1 MDRVRVFT
9 SFDLVHDHDLK
20 QRLLEESLKTDSG
33 FEILGCSEPGE
44 LTDLQNE
51 RVRRRIDDADQV
63 IFLCG
68 AHTDDSMQVG
78 VEISIAQKEQKP
90 YFLLWGRREV
100 MCTRPIGARP
110 GDSMY
115 SWTSS
120 IVRDQI
126 AIKLRMMHTRE
137 APAG

>member
-1 MDRVRVFT
+1 MGPIRIFM
-9 SFDLVHDHDLK
+9 SFDLGHDQDLK
-20 QRLLEESLKTDSG
+20 QRLIEESLKSSSG
-33 FEILGCSEPGE
+33 FEIRACSEPAE
-44 LTDLQNE
+44 PTDSWSE
-51 RVRRRIDDADQV
+51 RVRRRMEDVDEV
-63 IFLCG
+63 IFICG

-78 VEISIAQKEQKP
+78 IEIGIAQEVQKP